1 MSCSRFARRGSQVGK
16 VRYELAILACLV
28 CCLPL
33 FGQGSLSTL
42 RGTVTDPSGAVVPH
56 ANVTIEEV
64 GTGITA
70 RTLTTDAQGNYEVPA
85 LKEATYELRVEAK
98 GFETYV
104 VRDIHLAGNEAKRV
118 DVTLRV
124 GATASEVTVSGA
136 AAVIETE
143 GAKIGSEFS
152 GDQYHIAP
160 LPANSYSSP
169 LPVIATMPQIQTDAG
184 NEFGITMAG
193 QGGTEIHM
201 AMDGVKE
208 ENLNTQTVNM
218 EDVEEV
224 KVNAVNN
231 SAEYAR
237 VGIFDTITKHGTNQY
252 HAEASYY
259 DRNSALGAR
268 GFFEPQKPIVI
279 YNTINL
285 SGSGPIRR
293 NRTFFYG
300 LWNGERVHEQ
310 SFFNVNVPTDKM
322 RGGDFSELLAGP
334 NPIQLHN
341 PYTHTRQP
349 FQGNIIPKDML
360 MLNPLA
366 LKVQDLYIRHP
377 NQNLNLAPPDNLINN
392 FGWLFPYPED
402 QYRADVLVARI
413 DHKISD
419 KNFI

>member
-1 MSCSRFARRGSQVGK
+1 MSCSRFARRGFQVGK

-33 FGQGSLSTL
+33 LGQGSLSTL

-56 ANVTIEEV
+56 AKVTIEEV

-85 LKEATYELRVEAK
+85 LKEATYKLRVEAK

-104 VRDIHLAGNEAKRV
+104 VSDIHLAGNEAKRV

-193 QGGTEIHM
+193 QGGAEIHM

-268 GFFEPQKPIVI
+268 GFFEPEKPIVI

-310 SFFNVNVPTDKM
+310 SFFIDNVPTEKM
-322 RGGDFSELLAGP
+322 RLTVSRG
-334 NPIQLHN
+334 
-341 PYTHTRQP
+341 TRRRRLVL
-349 FQGNIIPKDML
+349 GNWLIP
-360 MLNPLA
+360 
-366 LKVQDLYIRHP
+366 
-377 NQNLNLAPPDNLINN
+377 
-392 FGWLFPYPED
+392 W
-402 QYRADVLVARI
+402 
-413 DHKISD
+413 D
-419 KNFI
+419 K

>member
-1 MSCSRFARRGSQVGK
+1 MSCSRFARRGFQVGK

-33 FGQGSLSTL
+33 LGQGSLSTL

-56 ANVTIEEV
+56 AKVTIEEV

-70 RTLTTDAQGNYEVPA
+70 RILTTDAQGNYEVPA
-85 LKEATYELRVEAK
+85 LKEATYKLRVEAK

-104 VRDIHLAGNEAKRV
+104 VSDIHLAGNEAKRV

-152 GDQYHIAP
+152 GGQYHIAP

-193 QGGTEIHM
+193 QGGAEIHM

-237 VGIFDTITKHGTNQY
+237 VGIYDTITKHGTNQY

-259 DRNSALGAR
+259 HRNSALGTR
-268 GFFEPQKPIVI
+268 GFFETTKPLVL
-279 YNTINL
+279 YHTFNL
-285 SGSGPIRR
+285 SGSGPIRKD
-293 NRTFFYG
+293 RTFFYG
-300 LWNGERVHEQ
+300 LWNAERVPEH
-310 SFFNVNVPTDKM
+310 SFFSESVPTSNM
-322 RGGDFSELLAGP
+322 RSGDFSDLLNLP
-334 NPIQLHN
+334 QPIQIHN
-341 PYTHTRQP
+341 PYTLQA
-349 FQGNIIPKDML
+349 FQGN
-360 MLNPLA
+360 
-366 LKVQDLYIRHP
+366 
-377 NQNLNLAPPDNLINN
+377 LINIP
-392 FGWLFPYPED
+392 LS
-402 QYRADVLVARI
+402 AVAQQ
-413 DHKISD
+413 
-419 KNFI
+419 